1 MIEYGHFIGGKEV
14 APRSGQWF
22 TTIDPATEEP
32 LAEVA
37 RAGIEDVNNAVAVAS
52 PEPRSTKH
60 KGSRYMVVDAQN
72 MTNLTISDTSSACS
86 EGSRLCIR
94 SPKEKP
100 TMKTIVLDAP
110 AFAFIV
116 ATRAVL
122 AGGIG
127 LLLSGRVPEERRH
140 AIGGALVAIGAVAT
154 IPAAMSVFRGLRR
167 SRRRALADGI
177 EIDERLIGATRFPRK
192 GDDNWS

>member
-1 MIEYGHFIGGKEV
+1 
-14 APRSGQWF
+14 
-22 TTIDPATEEP
+22 
-32 LAEVA
+32 
-37 RAGIEDVNNAVAVAS
+37 
-52 PEPRSTKH
+52 
-60 KGSRYMVVDAQN
+60 
-72 MTNLTISDTSSACS
+72 
-86 EGSRLCIR
+86 
-94 SPKEKP
+94 
-100 TMKTIVLDAP
+100 MKTIVLDAP

-127 LLLSGRVPEERRH
+127 LLLSGRVPEERRR

-192 GDDNWS
+192 GDDDWS